1 MTNTN
6 FKIGDKVERIDTIR
20 SNGRLIVVKGNL
32 KKTKTFLRN
41 GEKVKYIKTKD
52 FGTRQ
57 YSFGGG
63 SARHLSVGA
72 YTVEGFT
79 SNGGVLLCGFLLP
92 VSSKHLK
99 TVK

>member
-1 MTNTN
+1 MTNI
-6 FKIGDKVERIDTIR
+6 KIGDKVERID
-20 SNGRLIVVKGNL
+20 SVKPNGNLIVVKGNI
-32 KKTKTFLRN
+32 KKTKTFFRN

-79 SNGGVLLCGFLLP
+79 NNGGVLLCGFLLP
-92 VSSKHLK
+92 VSAKHLK
-99 TVK
+99 VVKSI